1 MTPQQIY
8 QMLVSASAD
17 VPWAYYRFLDTPENP
32 APAPPF
38 GCFFYPSHDD
48 FYANDQNFQ
57 RIAELDVELYTDN
70 KDFELEDSFEAAFAS
85 NGLAWTKDETYIDS
99 ERLHMTTWTMQV
111 VLTAAV
117 TPPAPAPDTTT
128 EQGG

>member
-8 QMLVSASAD
+8 QMLTSVSAS
-17 VPWAYYRFLDTPENP
+17 VPCAYYRFLDTPENP

-38 GCFFYPSHDD
+38 VCFFFPSHDD
-48 FYANDQNFQ
+48 FFANDENFQ

-70 KDFELEDSFEAAFAS
+70 KDFSLEADFEGAFTS
-85 NGLAWTKDETYIDS
+85 HGLAWTKEETYIDD

-111 VLTAAV
+111 VLTAP
-117 TPPAPAPDTTT
+117 PPAPEPTTG
-128 EQGG
+128 QGG